1 MSEESLAHKSQP
13 PSALPDADY
22 DRIYATL
29 TETAQGRGFLEEHA
43 RRIRP
48 TSLEASLIAI
58 ERIQAAIRA
67 DSGGERTDVLLE
79 MAEMAQAIVQLRAEL
94 GSSQLPGA
102 APLGATEELDSIVH
116 ATENATSKILAAAEQ
131 VQEIAWTLRES
142 GANNALCDLLHTQA
156 TDIYTACGF
165 QDLTGQRTRKV
176 IQVLHWLEQR
186 INATVAGRAEK
197 SQSASLQQADVD
209 AMLEERQDATL
220 EDISAVMRAI
230 EPAIAPEPEGK
241 MAVPVESMKDVRPE
255 LAVAEAILKETETAR
270 EMIHWAVE
278 PDAPAQIPA
287 AEHAVEVA
295 LPDMTDWVVEDP
307 SAPRPDSE
315 PAWMILHRLEI
326 EDEAEDDVPPQPST
340 PPPKPR
346 RMAEPELGYRRRAE
360 PEESALFV
368 AEAMTQLAQTLRPS
382 SLLPPPELNFP
393 APRKPADPLIE
404 LRATMAANAMALLPS
419 DDDAAP
425 VAKGFGEESAIARA
439 IAAPASSELMLRAA
453 AIVAET
459 RMPAPSEGTAG
470 AVRDSDPDDFLFEP
484 EEAKPVAAQL
494 GERLQETGGAQASA
508 SPPPAPQWQSGTFP
522 DPALVTPQSLPV
534 AEEASAPLQQPKS
547 AYDPLAPL
555 RTLSDAQKIA
565 LFS

>member
-29 TETAQGRGFLEEHA
+29 TETAQGRSFLEEHA

-67 DSGGERTDVLLE
+67 ESGGERTDVLLE
-79 MAEMAQAIVQLRAEL
+79 MAEMAQAIVQLRAEI

-102 APLGATEELDSIVH
+102 TPLGATEELDSIVQT
-116 ATENATSKILAAAEQ
+116 TEQATSNILAATEQ

-142 GANNALCDLLHTQA
+142 GANNALCDLLDNQA
-156 TDIYTACGF
+156 SDIYTACGF
-165 QDLTGQRTRKV
+165 QDVTGQRTRKL
-176 IQVLHWLEQR
+176 IQVLHYLEER
-186 INATVAGRAEK
+186 INATVAERVEQ
-197 SQSASLQQADVD
+197 SESASLQQDDVD

-230 EPAIAPEPEGK
+230 EPAIAPEPEEK
-241 MAVPVESMKDVRPE
+241 KAAPFEATKDVRPE
-255 LAVAEAILKETETAR
+255 LSVLDAVLKETEAAR

-278 PDAPAQIPA
+278 AATGAETPA
-287 AEHAVEVA
+287 AEEA
-295 LPDMTDWVVEDP
+295 PSDMTDWVVEDP
-307 SAPRPDSE
+307 NAPRPDSE

-326 EDEAEDDVPPQPST
+326 EEGEAEDDAPRQPPTRSREPL
-340 PPPKPR
+340 R
-346 RMAEPELGYRRRAE
+346 LAEPELARPRKPE
-360 PEESALFV
+360 PEEPALFV
-368 AEAMTQLAQTLRPS
+368 AEAMTRLAQTLRPN

-404 LRATMAANAMALLPS
+404 LRTAMAANAMALLPPY
-419 DDDAAP
+419 DDAAP
-425 VAKGFGEESAIARA
+425 VAKGFAVESAIARA
-439 IAAPASSELMLRAA
+439 IPAPASSELMSRAA
-453 AIVAET
+453 TMVPETRTPAPPEGTMRAVAE
-459 RMPAPSEGTAG
+459 
-470 AVRDSDPDDFLFEP
+470 SDPDDFLFEP
-484 EEAKPVAAQL
+484 EVAKPVVAQL
-494 GERLQETGGAQASA
+494 GEAPQEAGGTQASA
-508 SPPPAPQWQSGTFP
+508 SPASAPQWESGTFP
-522 DPALVTPQSLPV
+522 DPAPVTPQSLP
-534 AEEASAPLQQPKS
+534 AADEASAPPQPQPKP

>member
-1 MSEESLAHKSQP
+1 MSEESLAHKNQP

-94 GSSQLPGA
+94 SSSQLPGA
-102 APLGATEELDSIVH
+102 APLGATEELDSIVQ

-176 IQVLHWLEQR
+176 IQVLNYLEER
-186 INATVAGRAEK
+186 INATVAARAEK
-197 SQSASLQQADVD
+197 SEGGSLQQADVD
-209 AMLEERQDATL
+209 AMLEDRQDATL

-230 EPAIAPEPEGK
+230 EPAIAPELEETKAAPIEV
-241 MAVPVESMKDVRPE
+241 MEDVRPE
-255 LAVAEAILKETETAR
+255 LSGTDAILKETETAR
-270 EMIHWAVE
+270 ETIHWAVE
-278 PDAPAQIPA
+278 PAAPALPHAPEHA
-287 AEHAVEVA
+287 AEEVP
-295 LPDMTDWVVEDP
+295 PDMTDWVVEDP
-307 SAPRPDSE
+307 NTPRPDSE

-326 EDEAEDDVPPQPST
+326 EEDGADDVPPPPST
-340 PPPKPR
+340 PPREPR
-346 RMAEPELGYRRRAE
+346 RMAEPELGHPRKPE

-368 AEAMTQLAQTLRPS
+368 AEAMTELAQTLRPS

-393 APRKPADPLIE
+393 VPRKPADPLAE
-404 LRATMAANAMALLPS
+404 LRTTMAANTMALLPS
-419 DDDAAP
+419 EDDAAP
-425 VAKGFGEESAIARA
+425 VAKGFAGESAIARA

-453 AIVAET
+453 AMVPET
-459 RMPAPSEGTAG
+459 RAPALPEETARAVSE
-470 AVRDSDPDDFLFEP
+470 SDPDDFLFEP
-484 EEAKPVAAQL
+484 EGANPVAQL
-494 GERLQETGGAQASA
+494 GEAAQETGGAQASA
-508 SPPPAPQWQSGTFP
+508 SSASAPQWESGTFP
-522 DPALVTPQSLPV
+522 DPALVTPQSLTAV
-534 AEEASAPLQQPKS
+534 EEASALPQPKS
-547 AYDPLAPL
+547 GYDPLAPL